1 MPAKYCQATA
11 ICEWMAPPLNQFF
24 IAEAKAVLQLLQA
37 GYEPDRQAGRPAGL
51 MTAPNSDACSPG
63 RSCVAVITPGRALR
77 EKWGASA
84 GSIELQRNRSLSTTS
99 GCF

>member
-1 MPAKYCQATA
+1 MPAKYCQATS
-11 ICEWMAPPLNQFF
+11 ICELMAPPLNQFF
-24 IAEAKAVLQLLQA
+24 IAEAQALLQVLQA

-51 MTAPNSDACSPG
+51 TPAPNSDACSPS
-63 RSCVAVITPGRALR
+63 RSRVAVITPGRALR

-84 GSIELQRNRSLSTTS
+84 GSIELQGNRSLNTTS